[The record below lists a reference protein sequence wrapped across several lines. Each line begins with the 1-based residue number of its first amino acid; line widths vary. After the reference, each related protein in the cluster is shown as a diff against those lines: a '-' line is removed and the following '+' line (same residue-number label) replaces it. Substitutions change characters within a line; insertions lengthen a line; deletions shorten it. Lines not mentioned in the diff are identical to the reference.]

1 MRGRFLFAEPPVQH
15 VRVGVTL
22 ITSALY
28 GACHLSRSLTD
39 VH

>member
-1 MRGRFLFAEPPVQH
+1 MRGGRFLFAEPPVQT

-28 GACHLSRSLTD
+28 GFVVSHI
-39 VH
+39 H